1 MPKIMQQRQ
10 TTLRL
15 LESLIGQNPQKA
27 AQELAALPLAEAC
40 SLLGS
45 IKNES
50 IIPCLENMPPKNA
63 AFLLRRLPSKQ
74 AALIL
79 CRMQSQKAAET
90 AAQLP
95 EHYKNKLAS
104 ENAETLENLENILSY
119 PKDSAGRLM
128 RPAPLSFKTDVKV
141 ADITERL
148 KNYPKSKL
156 PIVIFVLD
164 KAGRLAGSLKTAEL
178 AFLSAQSPL
187 GSVMTRRE
195 REETLLPADDA
206 AKISRIY
213 KKSGDF
219 YIPVVDK
226 EGLLLGIITPEQ
238 IIEICSRELPFANN
252 PNTAF
257 ERKEPCAQNSKSNL
271 DNKKYSWQ
279 CCAAAAGKTF
289 VLLAALAAA
298 VFVFLLMTLYFNL

>member
-1 MPKIMQQRQ
+1 M
-10 TTLRL
+10 RL
-15 LESLIGQNPQKA
+15 LESLISQNPQKA
-27 AQELAALPLAEAC
+27 AQEIASLPLAEAC
-40 SLLGS
+40 SLLGA

-79 CRMQSQKAAET
+79 CRMQSEKAAET

-95 EHYKNKLAS
+95 AHYKNKLAA
-104 ENAETLENLENILSY
+104 ENADFLENLEDVLSY

-128 RPAPLSFKTDVKV
+128 RPVPLSFKTDVKV
-141 ADITERL
+141 GDITERL

-156 PIVIFVLD
+156 PLVIFILD

-187 GSVMTRRE
+187 GSVMTRRTQ
-195 REETLLPADDA
+195 EETLLPTDDA

-226 EGLLLGIITPEQ
+226 NGLLLGVISPER

-252 PNTAF
+252 RNTAF
-257 ERKEPCAQNSKSNL
+257 ALKETFTQNSKSDSN
-271 DNKKYSWQ
+271 NKKYTQ
-279 CCAAAAGKTF
+279 QRCAVAAGKTF

-298 VFVFLLMTLYFNL
+298 ALVYLLLTLYFNV